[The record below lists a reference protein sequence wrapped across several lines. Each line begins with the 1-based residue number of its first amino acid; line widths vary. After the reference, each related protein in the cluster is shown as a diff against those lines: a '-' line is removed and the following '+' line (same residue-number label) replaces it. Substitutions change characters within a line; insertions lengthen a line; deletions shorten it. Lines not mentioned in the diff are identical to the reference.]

1 VADEPVRVRV
11 DTFDDRVARVTLDR
25 PPVNAADARLLS
37 ELHDAFDALRSAPVD
52 AVVLTGAGRVFC
64 AGNDLHEFA
73 AMDAERAEELMYLAR
88 RAFWSVYDCPVPVVA
103 MVNGAAL
110 GTGLALTSCCD
121 LVVASEAATFGL
133 PELEVGVLGGVKF
146 AARLVPELAVRR
158 LFLTAERVSARRF
171 AELGAPITVVPAGE
185 LEAATH
191 ALLADVTAKSGV
203 ALRFAKQA
211 MNAVE
216 HMDLKAGYEY
226 EQTFTIRMAERAEA
240 KEAVRSVL
248 EKRAPR
254 FAGRP
259 AEMC

>member
-1 VADEPVRVRV
+1 MTGTTRWVRV
-11 DTFDDRVARVTLDR
+11 DGFADRVARVTLDR
-25 PPVNAADARLLS
+25 PPVNAADARLLT
-37 ELHDAFDALRSAPVD
+37 ELHDAFDSLRSAPVD
-52 AVVLTGAGRVFC
+52 AVVLTGAGPVFC

-73 AMDAERAEELMYLAR
+73 AMDADAAEELMSVVR
-88 RAFWSVYDCPVPVVA
+88 RAFWAVYDCPVPVVA
-103 MVNGAAL
+103 AVNGAAL
-110 GTGLALTSCCD
+110 GTGLALAACSD
-121 LVVASEAATFGL
+121 VIVASEQATFGL

-171 AELGAPITVVPAGE
+171 AEMGAAIAVVPVEE
-185 LEAATH
+185 LEDATR
-191 ALLADVTAKSGV
+191 AVVAKITAKSSV

-216 HMDLKAGYEY
+216 HMDLKPGYEY

-248 EKRAPR
+248 EKRPLR
-254 FAGRP
+254 
-259 AEMC
+259 MS